1 MKGISE
7 IDVKELVKAVED
19 FNKLEIMEPIKI
31 PKKLNRKSLEKLR
44 DDFVE
49 ACESLTEEEE
59 ELLPDNVVDM
69 YNFIVEDEVEEEEGI
84 EEGKVGRESADAPPV
99 KRVEVGTVACETYSE
114 KTEEEGKAKKSR
126 AKRGLKE
133 KISFLESLISEGRYT
148 VDEVVERYVERFGGS
163 PVTPKTYIYCGKSS
177 KYNKFSKL
185 ITIENGIVKFVEE

>member
-69 YNFIVEDEVEEEEGI
+69 YNFIVEDEVEEEGV
-84 EEGKVGRESADAPPV
+84 EEERVGREPVDVPPV
-99 KRVEVGTVACETYSE
+99 KGVEVSTVAHETYSE
-114 KTEEEGKAKKSR
+114 KAKKEDKAKKPR
-126 AKRGLKE
+126 AKKGLKE

-185 ITIENGIVKFVEE
+185 ITIENGVVKFVEE